1 MLKTN
6 ISAGTNRELNYK
18 HFFLSSNSFIEGF
31 PSITKKKNPST
42 SIYLIVNGKSSRIN
56 VRPE

>member
-31 PSITKKKNPST
+31 PSITKKKK
-42 SIYLIVNGKSSRIN
+42 SINLNIFDCQR
-56 VRPE
+56 